1 MESAIRNMDKASIRK
16 QILPIRKALS
26 PEEVQELT
34 EKLLEQFKLL
44 DLSKV
49 KTLHIFLPIKSQ
61 NEPDTFLIIN
71 WLKVHHPEIKIVVP
85 RADFETSL
93 MTPHYFEGMDDL
105 EMNAYQILEPAKA
118 KIHEGEIQMVIVP
131 LIAFDR
137 NGYRVGYGKGFYDR
151 FLQGIRTE
159 KIGLSLLD
167 ELVEIDNV
175 NAHDVQLDRCIT
187 PNQTYVF
194 PIS

>member
-1 MESAIRNMDKASIRK
+1 MDKASIRK
-16 QILPIRKALS
+16 RILPIRKGLS
-26 PEEVQELT
+26 PEKVQELT
-34 EKLLEQFKLL
+34 EKLLEQFKQL

-71 WLKVHHPEIKIVVP
+71 WLKKHHPQIRIVVP

-93 MTPHYFEGMDDL
+93 MTHHYFEGMDDL

-131 LIAFDR
+131 LIAFDQ

-151 FLQGIRTE
+151 FLQGIETE

-175 NAHDVQLDRCIT
+175 NEHDVRLDRCIT
-187 PNQTYVF
+187 PDKTYVF
-194 PIS
+194 PISDLG

>member
-1 MESAIRNMDKASIRK
+1 MDKTSIRK

-26 PEEVQELT
+26 PERVQELS
-34 EKLLEQFKLL
+34 EKLLAQFIKL

-49 KTLHIFLPIKSQ
+49 KTLHIFLPIKSR

-71 WLKVHHPEIKIVVP
+71 WLKIHHPQLKIVVP

-93 MTPHYFEGMDDL
+93 MTHHYFEGMDDL
-105 EMNAYQILEPAKA
+105 EMNAYQILEPVKA
-118 KIHEGEIQMVIVP
+118 KIHSGEIEMVIVP
-131 LIAFDR
+131 LIAFDK

-151 FLQGIRTE
+151 FLQGMATE

-167 ELVEIDNV
+167 EMVVIDNV
-175 NAHDVQLDRCIT
+175 NEHDVRLDKCIT
-187 PNQTYVF
+187 PDKIYVF
-194 PIS
+194 PVS

>member
-1 MESAIRNMDKASIRK
+1 MDKASIRK
-16 QILPIRKALS
+16 RILPIRKGLS
-26 PEEVQELT
+26 GETLQELS
-34 EKLLEQFKLL
+34 EKLLIQFKQL

-49 KTLHIFLPIKSQ
+49 KTLHIFLPIKSR

-71 WLKVHHPEIKIVVP
+71 WLKEHHPQLKIVVP

-93 MTPHYFEGMDDL
+93 MTHHYFEGIEDL

-118 KIHEGEIQMVIVP
+118 KIHSGEIEMVIVP

-151 FLQGIRTE
+151 FLQGIATE

-175 NAHDVQLDRCIT
+175 NEHDVKLDKCIT
-187 PNQTYVF
+187 PDKIYVF
-194 PIS
+194 PVS